1 MADITAQD
9 TIEKVNA
16 FLQGRDSMERIIT
29 MECDY
34 QSNKVSIIYVN
45 SKGEKRICFDDFKP
59 FAWVKGSAT
68 SKLFNGDRK
77 KISSAMRKYSIAC
90 KKLKTSINNTDAS
103 KENPRLSNGYKYM
116 FYATKPMTYGT
127 FLRFFEEAGTPLYEK
142 IKKESKYQYFN
153 VFKQR
158 DNGYC
163 SY

>member
-1 MADITAQD
+1 M
-9 TIEKVNA
+9 
-16 FLQGRDSMERIIT
+16 
-29 MECDY
+29 
-34 QSNKVSIIYVN
+34 
-45 SKGEKRICFDDFKP
+45 
-59 FAWVKGSAT
+59 KGSAT

-142 IKKESKYQYFN
+142 NQKR
-153 VFKQR
+153 KQVPIFQCLQAER
-158 DNGYC
+158 
-163 SY
+163 